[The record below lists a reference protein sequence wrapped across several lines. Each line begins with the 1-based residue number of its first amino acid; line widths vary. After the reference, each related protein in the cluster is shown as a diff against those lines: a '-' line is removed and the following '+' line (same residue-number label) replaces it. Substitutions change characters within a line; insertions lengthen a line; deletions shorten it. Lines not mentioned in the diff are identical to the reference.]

1 MKKTQLKE
9 LIKQSMLELNNPEYL
24 ELMKKADDTG
34 RGYAERDKFR
44 NQAYDLKRGAMT
56 PDEERMVSDYEE
68 EEANKYA
75 LDSENP
81 LDEASVILN
90 HDKVYAKYA
99 PLVKQY
105 MKNGLDKYAA
115 ISKAEHVLA
124 KEYGTTP
131 LNIQSTISDYF
142 DDQYRN
148 ATYGDKNPLDE
159 NMDSIPEDI
168 EWMWDGEVYDRV
180 DYHSGDIGLEGHS
193 KSTGRD
199 YTASVMADYNGDDW
213 DWSDYDIENI
223 EEVPV
228 KEIKNKPTHLRERK
242 EPLSKLIR
250 KADRIV
256 EAWSS
261 KKLIKEADLSQANF
275 DDLTQVVKNIAHINE
290 VGMEEAAMQAIEY
303 IAEQFDVPV
312 DFKDF
317 D

>member
-9 LIKQSMLELNNPEYL
+9 LIKQSMLELNNPKN
-24 ELMKKADDTG
+24 M
-34 RGYAERDKFR
+34 
-44 NQAYDLKRGAMT
+44 GAMT
-56 PDEERMVSDYEE
+56 PDEEKMVSDYEE

-81 LDEASVILN
+81 LGE
-90 HDKVYAKYA
+90 
-99 PLVKQY
+99 
-105 MKNGLDKYAA
+105 
-115 ISKAEHVLA
+115 
-124 KEYGTTP
+124 
-131 LNIQSTISDYF
+131 NIGS
-142 DDQYRN
+142 
-148 ATYGDKNPLDE
+148 
-159 NMDSIPEDI
+159 MPEDI
-168 EWMWDGEVYDRV
+168 EWEWDGEVYDRI

-193 KSTGRD
+193 PSTGRNFI
-199 YTASVMADYNGDDW
+199 ASVMADYNGDTW
-213 DWSDYDIENI
+213 DWSNSNIDYI

-228 KEIKNKPTHLRERK
+228 RENKMSKETKNKATNLRERK

-256 EAWSS
+256 EAWTS

-275 DDLTQVVKNIAHINE
+275 DDLTQVVRNIAHINE

-303 IAEQFDVPV
+303 IAEQFAVPV